1 MGECDKNA
9 NYMLKTCKKSC
20 DICKDKKVTTTAAT
34 TTAAA
39 TESIEDVSR
48 MLKRTT
54 KFGELQVAKG
64 NFKEKTLTNVQEMID
79 YMEKSDAFLALPSK
93 VQENCRN
100 KNKLCSFWAAIEE
113 CEANIAFMKIECA
126 PACKTCHL
134 IDKANRCPKIPMAV
148 PALGPGDLNKLF
160 ERIVESAPGNR
171 ILSDEERQQLA
182 KSEMTEYSVKVHSRP
197 INEHVTEVSIQS
209 DKKTPPWVITF
220 ENFLTDEEAD
230 SLIQAGYDEGY
241 KRSMDVGSVKFDGTH
256 NSKNSTGR
264 TSENAW
270 CSTRTGCRE
279 KIVPK
284 RILDRMSTVMEI
296 PPGNNEDFQIL
307 KYELGQCRFLIVVSP
322 Q

>member
-100 KNKLCSFWAAIEE
+100 KVCNL
-113 CEANIAFMKIECA
+113 
-126 PACKTCHL
+126 
-134 IDKANRCPKIPMAV
+134 
-148 PALGPGDLNKLF
+148 
-160 ERIVESAPGNR
+160 
-171 ILSDEERQQLA
+171 
-182 KSEMTEYSVKVHSRP
+182 
-197 INEHVTEVSIQS
+197 
-209 DKKTPPWVITF
+209 
-220 ENFLTDEEAD
+220 
-230 SLIQAGYDEGY
+230 
-241 KRSMDVGSVKFDGTH
+241 
-256 NSKNSTGR
+256 
-264 TSENAW
+264 
-270 CSTRTGCRE
+270 
-279 KIVPK
+279 
-284 RILDRMSTVMEI
+284 
-296 PPGNNEDFQIL
+296 
-307 KYELGQCRFLIVVSP
+307 
-322 Q
+322 